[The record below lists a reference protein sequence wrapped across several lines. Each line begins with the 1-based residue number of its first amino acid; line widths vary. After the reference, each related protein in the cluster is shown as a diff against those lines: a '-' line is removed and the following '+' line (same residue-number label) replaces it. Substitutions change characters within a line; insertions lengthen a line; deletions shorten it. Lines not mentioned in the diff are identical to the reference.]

1 MADENR
7 ERIIAGLE
15 DLGLSR
21 NEAKV
26 YYVLV
31 SLGESKASEIAKK
44 SGVAREKT
52 YKALKRLKMK
62 GYVKEI
68 RGKPS
73 KWIAEPPEK
82 VFSPLIQDFKRR
94 VSEQE
99 AVLRELEEL
108 HIKARSKFDK
118 REVSVWEVGEKDSEQ
133 LVYNLIKNT
142 SEELNIL
149 LSPYHLSKFTYGV
162 FKDLLKK
169 ISKKDL
175 RINIVTWLLE
185 RDIFTHAKLNP
196 YADVYIL
203 RDDPLDYSYIVS
215 DGEAGVIIDQNQR
228 CLYFTNPRI
237 GNSIRSLIKLLTIRA
252 TPLNKYLDLY
262 DAIGEIVE
270 GAPLTNVT
278 ISNTLNSL
286 LERLTSNIQ
295 RFGYNPNG
303 DLMSIVTDT
312 TINVLS
318 EIFPKYRE
326 MSLIEKVRLLK
337 TLFEALNG
345 DSYVDIEGD
354 TKKEKIYVTIELRY
368 DMDGFKKYQE
378 ILGGRPLYPHPY
390 ILTLDHELR
399 KAGYKRYVSLLTID
413 KTSEVMKIR
422 YQYRRREGLKLRS

>member
-31 SLGESKASEIAKK
+31 SLGESKASDIAKK

-52 YKALKRLKMK
+52 YKALKRLKLK

-68 RGKPS
+68 KGKPS

-99 AVLRELEEL
+99 AVLKELEEL
-108 HIKARSKFDK
+108 HIKARSRFDK
-118 REVSVWEVGEKDSEQ
+118 KEVSVWEVGEKDSEQ
-133 LVYNLIKNT
+133 LIYNLIKNT
-142 SEELNIL
+142 MEELDIL
-149 LSPYHLSKFTYGV
+149 LSPIHLTKFTYGE

-169 ISKKDL
+169 VSKKDL
-175 RINIVTWLLE
+175 KINIVTWLLDM
-185 RDIFTHAKLNP
+185 DIFTHAKLNP

-203 RDDPLDYSYIVS
+203 KENPLDFTYVIS
-215 DGEAGVIIDQNQR
+215 DGEVGVIIDQNLR
-228 CLYFTNPRI
+228 CLYFTNKRI
-237 GNSIRSLIKLLTIRA
+237 GNSVRSLIKLLIMRG
-252 TPLNKYLDLY
+252 TPLSKYLDLY
-262 DAIGEIVE
+262 DAIGEIVD
-270 GAPLTNVT
+270 GAPITVT
-278 ISNTLNSL
+278 SISHTLNNL

-295 RFGYNPNG
+295 RSKLGSNADILG
-303 DLMSIVTDT
+303 LITET
-312 TINVLS
+312 TIDTLS
-318 EIFPKYRE
+318 EIFPKYSE
-326 MSLIEKVRLLK
+326 MSLIEKIRLLK

-345 DSYVDIEGD
+345 ESIVDIEGD
-354 TKKEKIYVTIELRY
+354 TKKEKIYVTIEFRY
-368 DMDGFKKYQE
+368 DMDGFKRYQE
-378 ILGGRPLYPHPY
+378 ILGGKPLYPHPY

-399 KAGYKRYVSLLTID
+399 SSGYKRYVSLLTID
-413 KTSEVMKIR
+413 KTNEVMKIR
-422 YQYRRREGLKLRS
+422 YLYRRGKGLKLGS